1 MQSYRVTA
9 MPCRRRTGLPLC
21 RVADVLDIQMCAR
34 HDAINDV
41 GLLGLI
47 AEQLSILSVH
57 ARLAGHTDL
66 LGTEKELLYA

>member
-1 MQSYRVTA
+1 
-9 MPCRRRTGLPLC
+9 
-21 RVADVLDIQMCAR
+21 MCAR